1 MAPISATSVFR
12 SRFPLPC
19 LVLVLVGLALPR
31 AALPSGSTFGCALV
45 AWGLFVL
52 ALSWPA
58 NRARPWS
65 QLGSAAALTALA
77 GLDPP
82 VWLATSATLVTVL
95 LVSPAELIRGRYWLL
110 LGVGVLGPALLYA
123 GLLALGDDQRVAIR
137 LAFRVRASSF
147 ELASLLLALSSLAS
161 STVMLV
167 LEVRGAKP
175 ELASTRRASI
185 IVARFLALL
194 VCVVLV
200 LRLAFIVSVATLRT
214 DLMIW
219 SESPAL
225 VNLLKLHNH
234 ELFYGPMTSANSYS
248 YSPGLELTQYALL
261 RPFGLELSLRAH
273 RALGLLW
280 QVSSALVLSLSLW
293 PWLRLRLRGALG
305 VLAYPLLLVGLAS
318 VTLANLLAPHVH
330 PDHLLLLCFCGA
342 IALCLRARP
351 FLRRDWVMLALLP
364 MAATV
369 FKLTGAGVGL
379 GLVLVALFERRFR
392 ALGVLV
398 GSGLLALLTVP
409 LFDSTLGSFSA
420 YAVRLQA
427 SHAME
432 WCRIEDVPH
441 TASGL
446 IFEVA
451 VLAVGAGQ
459 WVRPRHA
466 SVQAASRVL
475 LLTLAVTLTSIVA
488 FLKHGGRENSLL
500 PLALGGAVAVL
511 VLFGDPPGAP
521 ASAPARGLQVASAS
535 LLAVLFWV
543 ALSSSWP
550 VAPITGEPRQRLIA
564 THEREVSFLKQFFSE
579 GKRPWSQGTAAWLD
593 AGRRDTPRDRLSSL
607 SELELGHSPALG
619 ASEARLL
626 HGEYDAL
633 FLSASAL
640 SENDFFRRLRP
651 QLERSY
657 RLTEPQQSSV
667 NWSSGR
673 ESYVILE
680 RR

>member
-1 MAPISATSVFR
+1 MW
-12 SRFPLPC
+12 
-19 LVLVLVGLALPR
+19 LA
-31 AALPSGSTFGCALV
+31 A
-45 AWGLFVL
+45 
-52 ALSWPA
+52 
-58 NRARPWS
+58 
-65 QLGSAAALTALA
+65 SAA
-77 GLDPP
+77 
-82 VWLATSATLVTVL
+82 LVTVL

-137 LAFRVRASSF
+137 LAFRVRASAF
-147 ELASLLLALSSLAS
+147 ELASLLLALSSLVS
-161 STVMLV
+161 STVLFV
-167 LEVRGAKP
+167 LELRGADP
-175 ELASTRRASI
+175 ELASTRRASR
-185 IVARFLALL
+185 IVAGFLALL

-280 QVSSALVLSLSLW
+280 QLSSALVLSLSLW
-293 PWLRLRLRGALG
+293 PWLRLCLRGALG
-305 VLAYPLLLVGLAS
+305 VLAYPLLLVGLAC

-342 IALCLRARP
+342 IAVCLRARP
-351 FLRRDWVMLALLP
+351 FLRRDWPMLALLP
-364 MAATV
+364 IAATV

-379 GLVLVALFERRFR
+379 GLVLVASFERRFR

-398 GSGLLALLTVP
+398 GSGILALLTVP

-427 SHAME
+427 SHVME

-451 VLAVGAGQ
+451 VLAVAAGH
-459 WVRPRHA
+459 WARPRHA

-475 LLTLAVTLTSIVA
+475 LLTLAVALTSIVA

-500 PLALGGAVAVL
+500 PLAIGGAVALL
-511 VLFGDPPGAP
+511 VLFGDAPDAP
-521 ASAPARGLQVASAS
+521 APAPAPARGLHGASAS

-564 THEREVSFLKQFFSE
+564 THEREVSFLKQCFSE

-619 ASEARLL
+619 ASEARLI

-651 QLERSY
+651 QLESSY